1 MVEDAREP
9 APRPRFVLASQSPA
23 RLKTLRN
30 AGVEPE
36 VIVSGVDED
45 NVTAESPGEL
55 ARLLAC
61 LKARAVVATL
71 DDHAT
76 VLGCDSVLEI
86 DGVAY
91 GKPGTPEIA
100 RERLRMMRGRSGVL
114 HTGHCLFDTN
124 SKQELRELASTTVH
138 FADLTDAEIDAY
150 VATGEP
156 LVVAGSFTVDG
167 IGGPFVTGIEGDY
180 HNVVGLSLPLLRRM
194 LADVGIPWPSLWQPP
209 HFAYDEAEAAIYD
222 ETRGGETRAKAA
234 AEAVHRL
241 LQAPGL
247 VASGDLGPEGEDG
260 SGAPGEFGS
269 ASSPAAAALAGS
281 RSTAF
286 APAGSSA
293 AGFAPAGSLSVG
305 SAGAGSLPAGSE
317 AASSSAAGFAPAD
330 SLRAGSAD
338 ASSSTGFAPA
348 DSLPAGSAAASSSAA
363 ASPFL
368 SSLRVLELAVGT
380 GVVGA
385 ELVALGN
392 LVHGVDLST
401 AMLKHARYR
410 LPGHVAAA
418 DAARLPVGDRRCDAV
433 VAIWLL
439 HLLDDTEGV
448 IAEVARVLRPGGVFI
463 TTTEKSDASR
473 YAAGRSPKETR
484 SGDALSHLVARGA
497 VHGLVLDG
505 ATSFEGPVRGGP
517 GVPVYPLVRFRKAF

>member
-1 MVEDAREP
+1 MNGSGE
-9 APRPRFVLASQSPA
+9 RPRFVLASQSPA

-86 DGVAY
+86 DGIAY

-100 RERLRMMRGRSGVL
+100 RERLRMMRGRTGVL

-124 SKQELRELASTTVH
+124 TKQELRELASTVVH
-138 FADLTDAEIDAY
+138 FADFTDEEIDAY

-167 IGGPFVTGIEGDY
+167 FGGPFVTAIEGDY

-194 LADVGIPWPSLWQPP
+194 LTEVGIPWPSLWQDP

-222 ETRGGETRAKAA
+222 ETRGGETRARAA
-234 AEAVHRL
+234 AEAVNRL
-241 LQAPGL
+241 IP
-247 VASGDLGPEGEDG
+247 SG
-260 SGAPGEFGS
+260 
-269 ASSPAAAALAGS
+269 
-281 RSTAF
+281 TA
-286 APAGSSA
+286 
-293 AGFAPAGSLSVG
+293 
-305 SAGAGSLPAGSE
+305 
-317 AASSSAAGFAPAD
+317 
-330 SLRAGSAD
+330 
-338 ASSSTGFAPA
+338 
-348 DSLPAGSAAASSSAA
+348 
-363 ASPFL
+363 
-368 SSLRVLELAVGT
+368 RVLELAVGT
-380 GVVGA
+380 GIVGA

-392 LVHGVDLST
+392 LVHGVDLSP

-418 DAARLPVGDRRCDAV
+418 DVGHLPVADRRCDAV

-463 TTTEKSDASR
+463 TTTEKSEASR
-473 YAAGRSPKETR
+473 YAAGRSPDDTR

-497 VHGLVLDG
+497 EHGLVLDG
-505 ATSFEGPVRGGP
+505 ATTFEGPLRGGP
-517 GVPVYPLVRFRKAF
+517 GIPVYPLVRFRKS